1 MTTTTKLLTID
12 ADTHIDETE
21 DTWDWLEEHEL
32 QYKPTTGYPPNQ
44 DPNRPPT
51 RYWMVDGH
59 RRPRSFRNDATT
71 NTTRDAREL
80 IDPMARVRHMDELGT
95 EVQVIYPTLFL
106 VAVSDKPEIDLA
118 LKRTYNRW
126 LADRCQQ
133 TGGRLRWVCL
143 PPLADMDKALEEVRF
158 AKANGACAIMKKG
171 DREAGHWVNEEY
183 YFPFYE
189 ECQKL
194 ELPIVFH
201 IGAGE
206 LDTTSAREF
215 PWGRFAKLGV
225 PPLHGFFNLAM
236 FGVPAKFPGICW
248 GFIETGSSW
257 VPFLCYDIRRR
268 IERQRN
274 DGVDRGYTYDKPSD
288 IVTKNKFYIT
298 CQVDEDLP
306 YILNYTTE
314 DHLIVGSDYTHAD
327 SSAEMDFPQR
337 LQERADKG
345 DISQA
350 AVKKIAYD
358 NGKLFYGV

>member
-1 MTTTTKLLTID
+1 MATTTKLRTID

-21 DTWDWLEEHEL
+21 DTWEWLEEHEL

-44 DPNRPPT
+44 DPKRPPT

-71 NTTRDAREL
+71 NTTREAREL

-143 PPLADMDKALEEVRF
+143 PPLGNMDKALEEVRF

-189 ECQKL
+189 ECQRL

-236 FGVPAKFPGICW
+236 YGIPAKFPGIRW

-257 VPFLCYDIRRR
+257 VPFLVYDIQRRLAR
-268 IERQRN
+268 LRGDAN
-274 DGVDRGYTYDKPSD
+274 PGYTYEKPSD

-298 CQVDEDLP
+298 CQADEDLP

-327 SSAEMDFPQR
+327 ASAEMDFPR
-337 LQERADKG
+337 LLQERADTG

-358 NGKLFYGV
+358 NGKAFYGV